1 MRRFG
6 ARRESCALPALQ
18 CASDLTPASPT
29 GAPALLVRHLMTP
42 TFFEDLKAYVGFDD
56 DASAALRA
64 LHPHAQPHFAPI
76 VDDFYAAIEAHAGA
90 RAAITGGEDQIARLK
105 QTLNAW
111 IDRMLLGPHDAE
123 YCAMRARIGRVHVR
137 IALPQHYMF
146 TAMNRI
152 RVRLLDVV
160 QTWAT
165 GRDEMRRLCAAVNQI
180 IDIDLAIM
188 LETYRED
195 LEEKNRNAER
205 LATIGQFAASI
216 GHELRNPLGVIESSL
231 FIVRQNLGAEARSPK
246 VTKHLDRIGIEVE
259 RANQTITQV
268 LELAR
273 DTPPRRRLTDLRGL
287 VDDAARM
294 ALLPAAVT
302 CISDM
307 PVGLTAN
314 VDAEQ
319 LRQVLINLMMNASQA
334 MGGRGHLWIEGAPLP
349 EGGVRLRVRDDGPG
363 VPAEARRR
371 IFEALFTTK
380 AKGSGLGLAL
390 CRRIMERHGGTIDL
404 EDTATGA
411 SFQMTIP
418 PR

>member
-1 MRRFG
+1 M
-6 ARRESCALPALQ
+6 
-18 CASDLTPASPT
+18 
-29 GAPALLVRHLMTP
+29 APVLMTP
-42 TFFEDLKAYVGFDD
+42 TFFDDLKHYVGFDD
-56 DASAALRA
+56 DSSAALRA
-64 LHPHAQPHFAPI
+64 LHPHAQPHFAQI
-76 VDDFYAAIEAHAGA
+76 VDDFYDVIEAHPDA
-90 RAAITGGEDQIARLK
+90 RAAITGGGAQIARLK
-105 QTLNAW
+105 HTLRAW
-111 IDRMLLGPHDAE
+111 LDKMLLGPHDAE
-123 YCAMRARIGRVHVR
+123 YCALRARIGRVHVR
-137 IALPQHYMF
+137 IALPQHYML

-160 QTWAT
+160 QA
-165 GRDEMRRLCAAVNQI
+165 RAADPHEARRLCAAVNQI
-180 IDIDLAIM
+180 IDLDLAVM

-195 LEEKNRNAER
+195 LLEKSRTAER

-231 FIVRQNLGAEARSPK
+231 FIVRLNLSAEAQAPK
-246 VTKHLDRIGIEVE
+246 VAKHLERIGAEVE

-273 DTPPRRRLTDLRGL
+273 DTPPRRRPADLRAL
-287 VDDAARM
+287 VDDATRL

-302 CISDM
+302 CTSEV
-307 PVGLTAN
+307 PAGLTAE

-319 LRQVLINLMMNASQA
+319 LRQVLINLLANASQA
-334 MGGRGHLWIEGAPLP
+334 MGGRGHVWIEGAPLP
-349 EGGVRLRVRDDGPG
+349 EGGARLRVRDDGPG

-371 IFEALFTTK
+371 VFEALFTTK

>member
-1 MRRFG
+1 MAVRLRHGFSVG
-6 ARRESCALPALQ
+6 DRGTSLACAP
-18 CASDLTPASPT
+18 
-29 GAPALLVRHLMTP
+29 VLMTP
-42 TFFEDLKAYVGFDD
+42 TFLEDLKVYVGFDD

-64 LHPHAQPHFAPI
+64 LHPHAQASFGPI
-76 VDDFYAAIEAHAGA
+76 VDDFYAAIEAHSGA
-90 RAAITGGEDQIARLK
+90 RAAITGGEAQIARLK
-105 QTLNAW
+105 QTLHAW
-111 IDRMLLGPHDAE
+111 LDRMLLGPHDAE

-160 QTWAT
+160 QTWAA
-165 GRDEMRRLCAAVNQI
+165 GREEMRRLCAAVNQI

-195 LEEKNRNAER
+195 LEEKSRNTER
-205 LATIGQFAASI
+205 LATIGQFAASV

-231 FIVRQNLGAEARSPK
+231 FILRQNLGADAQSTKVAR
-246 VTKHLDRIGIEVE
+246 HLERIGIEVE

-273 DTPPRRRLTDLRGL
+273 DKPPRRRPTDLRAL
-287 VDDAARM
+287 IEDATRL

-302 CISDM
+302 CNLE
-307 PVGLTAN
+307 VARGVTAN

-319 LRQVLINLMMNASQA
+319 LRQVFINLVMNASQA
-334 MGGRGHLWIEGAPLP
+334 MGGRGHLWIEGAPLG

-363 VPAEARRR
+363 VPPEARRR

-390 CRRIMERHGGTIDL
+390 CRRIIERHGGTIDL
-404 EDTATGA
+404 EDTPAGA
-411 SFQMTIP
+411 SFLMTIP
-418 PR
+418 NQ